1 MSRMLTTI
9 QGRVLGCLLEK
20 ERTTPDQYPLTL
32 NALVLACNQS
42 TSRDP
47 VMHLVDHEVETV
59 LAGLKSETL
68 LRYVHPSHGR
78 SVTRYRQV
86 ADEAWALDP
95 PAAALVAVLLLRGPQ
110 TVAELRT
117 RTERMHAFESPEAV
131 ETVLRE
137 LSLRGSVQLL
147 DRQPGHKEPRWQQ
160 LLAEE
165 AEPTSVPAGVAGP
178 PRPAGM
184 VAGASRRQPRRTAER
199 LATLEARVARLE
211 AALGDLLPDE
221 TGLLC
226 VNCPLRP
233 APPPC
238 RSVGD
243 RQPRSGQRRF
253 WRRRWPALPS
263 LRWSARAHCRRHPLY
278 SGPVS
283 FGLVP
288 LAARWRAVQKSVSAS
303 SPNAVTAASMRALKR
318 RVLSSSIGNSGAPN
332 TTLLLPAFGRFMPL
346 PKMLP
351 VPSMKTGTTG
361 APVRLER

>member
-165 AEPTSVPAGVAGP
+165 AEPTSVPAGAVMFGGREAAGTVAG
-178 PRPAGM
+178 GM
-184 VAGASRRQPRRTAER
+184 AER

-221 TGLLC
+221 TG
-226 VNCPLRP
+226 P
-233 APPPC
+233 ATDGRDGAGVRTPM
-238 RSVGD
+238 
-243 RQPRSGQRRF
+243 
-253 WRRRWPALPS
+253 PAEL
-263 LRWSARAHCRRHPLY
+263 AIE
-278 SGPVS
+278 S
-283 FGLVP
+283 FGP
-288 LAARWRAVQKSVSAS
+288 
-303 SPNAVTAASMRALKR
+303 
-318 RVLSSSIGNSGAPN
+318 
-332 TTLLLPAFGRFMPL
+332 
-346 PKMLP
+346 
-351 VPSMKTGTTG
+351 
-361 APVRLER
+361 ER

>member
-1 MSRMLTTI
+1 MLTTI

-165 AEPTSVPAGVAGP
+165 AEPTSVPAGAVRFGGREAAGTVAGST
-178 PRPAGM
+178 
-184 VAGASRRQPRRTAER
+184 VAGSTAER
-199 LATLEARVARLE
+199 LAALEARVARLE

-221 TGLLC
+221 TG
-226 VNCPLRP
+226 P
-233 APPPC
+233 ATDGRDGAGVRTPM
-238 RSVGD
+238 
-243 RQPRSGQRRF
+243 
-253 WRRRWPALPS
+253 PAEL
-263 LRWSARAHCRRHPLY
+263 AIE
-278 SGPVS
+278 S
-283 FGLVP
+283 FGP
-288 LAARWRAVQKSVSAS
+288 
-303 SPNAVTAASMRALKR
+303 
-318 RVLSSSIGNSGAPN
+318 
-332 TTLLLPAFGRFMPL
+332 
-346 PKMLP
+346 
-351 VPSMKTGTTG
+351 
-361 APVRLER
+361 ER

>member
-165 AEPTSVPAGVAGP
+165 AEPTSVPAGAVMFGGRAAAGTVAG
-178 PRPAGM
+178 
-184 VAGASRRQPRRTAER
+184 STAER
-199 LATLEARVARLE
+199 LAALEARVARLE

-221 TGLLC
+221 TG
-226 VNCPLRP
+226 P
-233 APPPC
+233 ATDGRDGAGVRTPM
-238 RSVGD
+238 
-243 RQPRSGQRRF
+243 
-253 WRRRWPALPS
+253 PAEL
-263 LRWSARAHCRRHPLY
+263 AIE
-278 SGPVS
+278 S
-283 FGLVP
+283 FGP
-288 LAARWRAVQKSVSAS
+288 
-303 SPNAVTAASMRALKR
+303 
-318 RVLSSSIGNSGAPN
+318 
-332 TTLLLPAFGRFMPL
+332 
-346 PKMLP
+346 
-351 VPSMKTGTTG
+351 
-361 APVRLER
+361 ER

>member
-165 AEPTSVPAGVAGP
+165 AEPTSVPAGAVMFGGREATGTVGG
-178 PRPAGM
+178 GM
-184 VAGASRRQPRRTAER
+184 VAGSTAAGSTVAGGMAER
-199 LATLEARVARLE
+199 LAALEARVARLE

-221 TGLLC
+221 TG
-226 VNCPLRP
+226 P
-233 APPPC
+233 ATDGRDSAGVRTPM
-238 RSVGD
+238 
-243 RQPRSGQRRF
+243 
-253 WRRRWPALPS
+253 PAEL
-263 LRWSARAHCRRHPLY
+263 AIE
-278 SGPVS
+278 S
-283 FGLVP
+283 FGP
-288 LAARWRAVQKSVSAS
+288 
-303 SPNAVTAASMRALKR
+303 
-318 RVLSSSIGNSGAPN
+318 
-332 TTLLLPAFGRFMPL
+332 
-346 PKMLP
+346 
-351 VPSMKTGTTG
+351 
-361 APVRLER
+361 ER

>member
-1 MSRMLTTI
+1 MLTTI

-86 ADEAWALDP
+86 ADEAWGLDP

-165 AEPTSVPAGVAGP
+165 AEPTSVPAGAVMFGGREAAGTVGG
-178 PRPAGM
+178 GM
-184 VAGASRRQPRRTAER
+184 VAGSTAER
-199 LATLEARVARLE
+199 LAALEARVARLE

-221 TGLLC
+221 TG
-226 VNCPLRP
+226 P
-233 APPPC
+233 ATDGRDGAGVRTPM
-238 RSVGD
+238 
-243 RQPRSGQRRF
+243 
-253 WRRRWPALPS
+253 PAEL
-263 LRWSARAHCRRHPLY
+263 AIE
-278 SGPVS
+278 S
-283 FGLVP
+283 FGP
-288 LAARWRAVQKSVSAS
+288 
-303 SPNAVTAASMRALKR
+303 
-318 RVLSSSIGNSGAPN
+318 
-332 TTLLLPAFGRFMPL
+332 
-346 PKMLP
+346 
-351 VPSMKTGTTG
+351 
-361 APVRLER
+361 ER

>member
-1 MSRMLTTI
+1 VSRMLTTI

-59 LAGLKSETL
+59 LAGLKSESL

-165 AEPTSVPAGVAGP
+165 AEPTSVPAGAVMFGGREAAGSTVAG
-178 PRPAGM
+178 
-184 VAGASRRQPRRTAER
+184 STAER

-221 TGLLC
+221 TG
-226 VNCPLRP
+226 P
-233 APPPC
+233 ATDGRDGAGVRTPM
-238 RSVGD
+238 
-243 RQPRSGQRRF
+243 
-253 WRRRWPALPS
+253 PAEL
-263 LRWSARAHCRRHPLY
+263 AIE
-278 SGPVS
+278 S
-283 FGLVP
+283 FGP
-288 LAARWRAVQKSVSAS
+288 
-303 SPNAVTAASMRALKR
+303 
-318 RVLSSSIGNSGAPN
+318 
-332 TTLLLPAFGRFMPL
+332 
-346 PKMLP
+346 
-351 VPSMKTGTTG
+351 
-361 APVRLER
+361 ER

>member
-147 DRQPGHKEPRWQQ
+147 EHVAVDRPGLGLCGHPWHVDADVLQPEFGCEREVVGQPAALRDEGRAAPDGGSSSR
-160 LLAEE
+160 LL
-165 AEPTSVPAGVAGP
+165 SVCHEVRIVVNVMTGTGC
-178 PRPAGM
+178 G
-184 VAGASRRQPRRTAER
+184 SRARRCRCHRLRR
-199 LATLEARVARLE
+199 LAS
-211 AALGDLLPDE
+211 DS
-221 TGLLC
+221 
-226 VNCPLRP
+226 
-233 APPPC
+233 
-238 RSVGD
+238 RSAGHHY
-243 RQPRSGQRRF
+243 Q
-253 WRRRWPALPS
+253 
-263 LRWSARAHCRRHPLY
+263 
-278 SGPVS
+278 
-283 FGLVP
+283 
-288 LAARWRAVQKSVSAS
+288 
-303 SPNAVTAASMRALKR
+303 
-318 RVLSSSIGNSGAPN
+318 
-332 TTLLLPAFGRFMPL
+332 
-346 PKMLP
+346 
-351 VPSMKTGTTG
+351 
-361 APVRLER
+361 